1 MEYLG
6 LIQMKNC
13 EICGKKLATY
23 EKENVQCIVCKKTK
37 KCETCDEIFI
47 NYKKSEVNCLK
58 CKIQLEKQEKKS
70 AAAAAA
76 IVKKQEKKSAAAI
89 VKKQEKKSAAVI
101 EIKENEVKCTACKKI
116 KNKQEFMKDNKQLKT
131 CFSCREKNSEY
142 SKKYK
147 CVHNMLKERCIECDG
162 SFICRHK
169 KYKSQC
175 KECGWKEKCEHGWP
189 KYFCKDCKV
198 LSYREY
204 MEQQKKIEEEK
215 PLANVKQIE
224 IPPENLQH
232 EEDLFFGRIT
242 Q

>member
-76 IVKKQEKKSAAAI
+76 IVKKQEKKSAA
-89 VKKQEKKSAAVI
+89 VI

-131 CFSCREKNSEY
+131 CFSCREKIVSIVRSINA
-142 SKKYK
+142 
-147 CVHNMLKERCIECDG
+147 
-162 SFICRHK
+162 FIIC
-169 KYKSQC
+169 
-175 KECGWKEKCEHGWP
+175 
-189 KYFCKDCKV
+189 
-198 LSYREY
+198 
-204 MEQQKKIEEEK
+204 
-215 PLANVKQIE
+215 
-224 IPPENLQH
+224 
-232 EEDLFFGRIT
+232 
-242 Q
+242 